1 MPLSANQS
9 AAIRKAL
16 KDTGITVE
24 YLVLDSETRSLRRT
38 DTVGYLEWCLANGED
53 RISVQIALEEV
64 GDIRISTV
72 FISATI
78 INGNDWM
85 AKTPFETMV
94 FNDSGKSLAMTRKYP
109 SLEDAKAGHSEV
121 VAEVLQRHPSFR
133 PVG

>member
-24 YLVLDSETRSLRRT
+24 YLVLDSETRSLRLT